1 MRVFFQVDTLE
12 IIGKGSNG
20 LVQPVGNGR
29 IVLTVH
35 QAFSGDDS
43 DIIVGK
49 HAKDVF
55 IDMKYF
61 HDSSS
66 CSRNVFSFTTGIVS

>member
-1 MRVFFQVDTLE
+1 MRIFFQVDALE

-35 QAFSGDDS
+35 RAFSGDDP
-43 DIIVGK
+43 
-49 HAKDVF
+49 
-55 IDMKYF
+55 
-61 HDSSS
+61 
-66 CSRNVFSFTTGIVS
+66 T